1 MDGAVS
7 YAEHCIRDFSER
19 TETFATSHVR
29 YGVVLRIRCAAKQ
42 QEEEEGAVSRQN
54 DDNGS
59 LYSVATD
66 LSNTILRST
75 MSGYSVGS
83 VTSVSSVIS
92 AGGISTFSMTSEDD
106 VNKHKSKYNKICN

>member
-83 VTSVSSVIS
+83 VTSVSSVFSSINNTLFLFMIS
-92 AGGISTFSMTSEDD
+92 HLLH
-106 VNKHKSKYNKICN
+106 VKIQQNVIDS